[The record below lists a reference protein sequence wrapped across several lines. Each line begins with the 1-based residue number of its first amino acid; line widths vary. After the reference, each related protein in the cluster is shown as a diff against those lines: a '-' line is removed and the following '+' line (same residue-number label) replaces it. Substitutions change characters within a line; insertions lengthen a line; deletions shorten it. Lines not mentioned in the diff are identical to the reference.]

1 MKMSKLKKLITF
13 FTLFL
18 ITHVVAAMGLT
29 HVEVSS
35 KQKISKIEIYFTK
48 PFHYQIF
55 TLSNPNRLVV
65 DCDQSHAAFHNK
77 TYNQPIIKDLRIGQL
92 SKDKLRLVF
101 DLNSFVKFK
110 TFQSGNKIAIT
121 MGHNEI
127 KPIIIVIDPGHGGKD
142 PGAIG
147 PYGMK
152 EKQIVLA
159 IAKRLEKK
167 INSTTG
173 LHAILTRNDDYFV
186 PLAERLQVARKGKA
200 DLFVSIHADSFFNV
214 HSNGA
219 SVYALSSKG
228 ATSVAAR
235 WLAIRENH
243 SELGGLDLRELED
256 QSPQLRFLLI
266 DLAQTAANRN
276 SLRLGRFLLQSL
288 MEVATLHY
296 SRVEQ
301 APFMVLKSPAIPS
314 ILVEIG
320 FLSNPKEE
328 KKLSNPAY
336 QNKLAQALFNGIQQ
350 YLQ

>member
-1 MKMSKLKKLITF
+1 MKIKLFIAYLLVFLLTH
-13 FTLFL
+13 TL
-18 ITHVVAAMGLT
+18 AAASCLT
-29 HVEVSS
+29 HVDVSS
-35 KQKISKIEIYFTK
+35 KKKISKIEIYSTS
-48 PFHYQIF
+48 PLQYRVF
-55 TLSNPNRLVV
+55 TLANPNRIVI
-65 DCDQSHAAFHNK
+65 DCDKTQSALHNK
-77 TYNQPIIKDLRIGQL
+77 TYNHSLIKALRIGKL
-92 SKDKLRLVF
+92 SQKKLRLVF
-101 DLNSFVKFK
+101 DLNLPAKFK
-110 TFQSGNKIAIT
+110 TYQSGNKIVLT
-121 MGHNEI
+121 SNDVI

-152 EKQIVLA
+152 EKQIVLS

-167 INSTTG
+167 INATPD
-173 LHAILTRNDDYFV
+173 LHAILTRNNDYFV
-186 PLAERLQVARKGKA
+186 PLATRLQVARKSKA
-200 DLFVSIHADSFFNV
+200 DLFISIHADSFFNI

-256 QSPQLRFLLI
+256 QSPQLRSLLI
-266 DLAQTAANRN
+266 DLAQTAANTN
-276 SLRLGRFLLQSL
+276 SLRLGRSLLQTL
-288 MEVATLHY
+288 MEITVLHY
-296 SRVEQ
+296 SQVEQ

-328 KKLSNPAY
+328 IKLGNPSY
-336 QNKLAQALFNGIQQ
+336 QNKLAEALFKGI
-350 YLQ
+350 YTYIYI